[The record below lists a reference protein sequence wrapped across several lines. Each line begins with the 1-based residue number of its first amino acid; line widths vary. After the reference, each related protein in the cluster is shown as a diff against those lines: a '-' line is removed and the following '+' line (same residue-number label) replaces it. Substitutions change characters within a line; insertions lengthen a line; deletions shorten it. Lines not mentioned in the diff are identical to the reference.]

1 MENNKVLIGSI
12 IFVFGSFIGM
22 IVLFVYETSKSK
34 RELEAFSAGRPA
46 KVRVLQPMPTQ
57 DFSMYKTLVG
67 DDNREMVE
75 IPEGP
80 FTMGVSDGDPDEG
93 PAHPVYLQTFYMDFK
108 EVTQAEYE
116 RFVKMTKR
124 EKPKVPVF
132 EDTIEKLILHAHHDG
147 VAAGV
152 LKQEPKRSVVI
163 ESKPAGFQP
172 PKKGES
178 WRAEAASAAR
188 A

>member
-12 IFVFGSFIGM
+12 IFVFASFIGM
-22 IVLFVYETSKSK
+22 IVLFVYETAKSK

-46 KVRVLQPMPTQ
+46 KARVLQPMPTQ

-80 FTMGVSDGDPDEG
+80 FTMGVGDGGPDEG
-93 PAHPVYLQTFYMDFK
+93 PAHPVYLQTFYMDIK
-108 EVTQAEYE
+108 EVTQSEYE

-132 EDTIEKLILHAHHDG
+132 EDAIEKLINPDFPVVGLTWN
-147 VAAGV
+147 V
-152 LKQEPKRSVVI
+152 LSL
-163 ESKPAGFQP
+163 
-172 PKKGES
+172 GE
-178 WRAEAASAAR
+178 
-188 A
+188 